1 MVLEE
6 TLGGC
11 NVDGGR
17 DGIGVVVRAGRR
29 GVGIDLVELIE
40 EGGHIG
46 ALAARLG
53 LVFDIV
59 LDWEGLFSYD
69 LIEVR

>member
-1 MVLEE
+1 
-6 TLGGC
+6 
-11 NVDGGR
+11 
-17 DGIGVVVRAGRR
+17 VRAGRR
-29 GVGIDLVELIE
+29 GVGIDLVELVE

-53 LVFDIV
+53 FVFDIV